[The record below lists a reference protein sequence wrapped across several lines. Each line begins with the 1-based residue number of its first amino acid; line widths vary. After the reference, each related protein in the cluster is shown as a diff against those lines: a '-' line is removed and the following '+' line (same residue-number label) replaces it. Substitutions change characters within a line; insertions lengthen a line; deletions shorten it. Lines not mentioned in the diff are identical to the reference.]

1 MVPLERLTHIGLGV
15 SDLGR
20 SLRFYRD
27 LLGFRP
33 VHELEVEGEPADTLL
48 RLNDVKLRAAYL
60 ERDGVT
66 LELLHFVRP
75 PAPPPRRRPMHEHG
89 LTHLSFRVA
98 DLDATLAALRAA
110 GERVLDETLIRV
122 PTSGVAACFVTDPD
136 GQLIELVQSRPGAPQ
151 PR

>member
-98 DLDATLAALRAA
+98 DLDATLAAVRAA

-122 PTSGVAACFVTDPD
+122 PASGAAASFVTDPD
-136 GQLIELVQSRPGAPQ
+136 GQLIELVQSRDGAP
-151 PR
+151 RAV

>member
-33 VHELEVEGEPADTLL
+33 VHELEVEGEPAATLL
-48 RLNDVKLRAAYL
+48 GLPDVKLRAAYL

-66 LELLHFVRP
+66 LELLHFARP
-75 PAPPPRRRPMHEHG
+75 PGVQASAWSARRRSQDPRRRA
-89 LTHLSFRVA
+89 R
-98 DLDATLAALRAA
+98 DAPRMTPPALPPPGPKSVSATR
-110 GERVLDETLIRV
+110 GVSRK
-122 PTSGVAACFVTDPD
+122 GVARSA
-136 GQLIELVQSRPGAPQ
+136 AP
-151 PR
+151 PARGKVKASD

>member
-110 GERVLDETLIRV
+110 GERVLDETVWRRA
-122 PTSGVAACFVTDPD
+122 S
-136 GQLIELVQSRPGAPQ
+136 
-151 PR
+151 

>member
-60 ERDGVT
+60 ERD
-66 LELLHFVRP
+66 HFARP

-98 DLDATLAALRAA
+98 DLDAALAALRAA